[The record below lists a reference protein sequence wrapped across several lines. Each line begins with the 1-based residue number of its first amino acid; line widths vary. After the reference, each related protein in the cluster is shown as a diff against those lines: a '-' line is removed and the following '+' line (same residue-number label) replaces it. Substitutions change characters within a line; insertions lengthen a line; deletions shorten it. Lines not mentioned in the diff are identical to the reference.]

1 MRETNDSTSGIKV
14 VLQIADGLNTG
25 IAQLALLNAAVE
37 KAVRLCDEVLSASST
52 LDLLWTWGVRCE
64 DRAIFD
70 ALATKFMQ
78 IQPKA
83 ATTSN

>member
-52 LDLLWTWGVRCE
+52 LDLLWTWEVRCE
-64 DRAIFD
+64 DRAIVD